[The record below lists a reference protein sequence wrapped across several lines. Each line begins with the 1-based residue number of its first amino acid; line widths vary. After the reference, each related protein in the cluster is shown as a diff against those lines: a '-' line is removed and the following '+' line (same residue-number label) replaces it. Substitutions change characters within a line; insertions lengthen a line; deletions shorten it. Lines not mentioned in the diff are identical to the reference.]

1 MDKDRQPRPGINK
14 NRVRI
19 VSARFSELEYQAL
32 QKRRKDA
39 GVSLSSF
46 TRSAMLAGRVVQ
58 RISKAD
64 ADTLR
69 KLAGEANNLNQ
80 LAHKANA
87 GGFAGVATELI
98 AFKKKIVT
106 IINQLSDDWQNK
118 QRGNF

>member
-1 MDKDRQPRPGINK
+1 MDKDRQPRSGINK

-46 TRSAMLAGRVVQ
+46 TRSAMLAGKVVQ

>member
-1 MDKDRQPRPGINK
+1 MDKDRQSRPGINK

-39 GVSLSSF
+39 GVSLSRF
-46 TRSAMLAGRVVQ
+46 TRSAMLAGKVVQ

-87 GGFAGVATELI
+87 GGFAGVATELV